1 LRIGND
7 ELAAKVVGA
16 EDTSNI
22 TPTITI
28 TYLWKHPVTEIWASV
43 VTEVIT
49 VANFWEN
56 FEAEA

>member
-1 LRIGND
+1 
-7 ELAAKVVGA
+7 VGA